1 MMEDIGIRMQMV
13 SEYGMSKH
21 KLSSSLRYAM
31 ERVFLVTGASKG
43 IGRSIT
49 IGMAKKGFVLI
60 GLARNSDELESL
72 NMEIKQYNPKSTCIA
87 CDMGNLDDINKS
99 AEIILENYSHL
110 SGIIHNAGTIHPVR
124 GIFESDI
131 HSWNRSISVNLC
143 GVQSLTSN
151 LQKLIGGNMP
161 TRITTISSGASRK
174 AVHGW
179 SSYCVSKAGLDM
191 WTMCLA
197 EEGINHNISAVAV
210 APGIV
215 DTGMQE
221 EIRNSDI
228 NSFPALNDF
237 IEFKRGGDLS
247 NPDEVAAKLIPIFTG
262 EIGENGQRLDIR
274 NL

>member
-1 MMEDIGIRMQMV
+1 MADIGIPMQMV
-13 SEYGMSKH
+13 SDCGMSKH
-21 KLSSSLRYAM
+21 KLSTPLRWGM

-43 IGRSIT
+43 IGRSVA
-49 IGMAKKGFVLI
+49 IGMAKKGFVVI

-72 NMEIKQYNPKSTCIA
+72 SMEIKHYNTKSTCIA
-87 CDMGNLDDINKS
+87 CDMGNIEEINNSSK
-99 AEIILENYSHL
+99 IILENYSHL
-110 SGIIHNAGTIHPVR
+110 SGIIHNAGTIHPIR
-124 GIFESDI
+124 GIFESDFY
-131 HSWNRSISVNLC
+131 SWNRSISVNLC

-151 LQKLIGGNMP
+151 LQKLLGGNMP
-161 TRITTISSGASRK
+161 TRITTISSGASRN

-197 EEGINHNISAVAV
+197 EEGTNRNISAVAV

-221 EIRNSDI
+221 EIRDSDI
-228 NSFPALNDF
+228 ISFPRLNDF
-237 IEFKRGGDLS
+237 IGFKRDGDLTD
-247 NPDEVAAKLIPIFTG
+247 PDEVAAKLIPIFTG